1 MVTGKKYKRCHIAKK
16 ENKMKFRYGVLGLG
30 LLAGF
35 LAACAPQG
43 GITLKV
49 YNWGGYIY
57 EKDASILDDQDLVEQ
72 FSDWYFETYGVNVK
86 VEYTTYGTNEEMYT
100 QVVELNRDY
109 DIFAPSDYMIQRL
122 MKEGWLSPFDKV
134 ADVRPYLSNYDAFVS
149 PYLQSIYEALEVQGV
164 TGTVADYAAGYM
176 WGTVGLV
183 YNPDKVTTSDMT
195 SWQALYDEKYKD
207 KATIKDSVREVLMAA
222 IMDVYQ
228 DEFLAKRAEYLN
240 NTITGSAYNIWITNK
255 INTINDSVLA
265 AVEPSLLA
273 LVENA
278 YGLET
283 DNAKN
288 DIVANKIDM
297 FMAWSGD
304 ATFAMDTADEED
316 GVPLEYI
323 IPNEGS
329 NIWFDGFVMHKDIA
343 KDDTGLPE
351 NQQVKVIAQRFI
363 DYVSQP
369 EIAIQNMGYI
379 GYTSFIAGDEV
390 LQSVIDLNDEYNDGV
405 DANDLLSLDLGYF
418 FDDTTEKL
426 DATDMVIQ
434 VQPNRQIMTQY
445 PSEATI
451 TRTALFKDFGSY
463 NETIASMWS
472 RVKASANLGGG
483 NDWFIPAVI
492 GVAILAG
499 TVYFISQNNKKNR
512 RPKRS

>member
-1 MVTGKKYKRCHIAKK
+1 MMKR
-16 ENKMKFRYGVLGLG
+16 RYGVLGLG
-30 LLAGF
+30 LLASF
-35 LAACAPQG
+35 LAACSPQDT
-43 GITLKV
+43 ITLKI

-57 EKDASILDDQDLVEQ
+57 EKDSSSEDEKDQDLVEQ
-72 FSDWYFETYGVNVK
+72 FSDWYFDTYGVRVN

-122 MKEGWLSPFDKV
+122 MTEGWLSPFDKV
-134 ADVRPYLSNYDAFVS
+134 NGVRPYLSNYDTYVS
-149 PYLQSIYEALEVQGV
+149 PYLQNIYNNLSVQGV

-183 YNPDKVTTSDMT
+183 YNPAKVTPSDMT
-195 SWQALYDEKYKD
+195 SWQALYLPKYQD
-207 KATIKDSVREVLMAA
+207 KATIKDSVREVLMTS
-222 IMDVYQ
+222 IMDVYK
-228 DEFLAKRAEYLN
+228 DDFLEKRSEYLA
-240 NTITGSAYNIWITNK
+240 NTITSFEYNAWITNK
-255 INTINDSVLA
+255 INTINDTVLA

-304 ATFAMDTADEED
+304 ATYAMDTADED
-316 GVPLEYI
+316 SVPLEYV

-343 KDDTGLPE
+343 KDDQGLPLNE
-351 NQQVKVIAQRFI
+351 QVKIIAQRFI

-369 EIAIQNMGYI
+369 EIAIKNMGYI
-379 GYTSFIAGDEV
+379 GYTSFIAGDDV
-390 LQSVIDLNDEYNDGV
+390 LESVIDLNDGYNTDT
-405 DANDLLSLDLGYF
+405 DAEDLVTLDLGYF
-418 FDDTTEKL
+418 FDGTTETL
-426 DATDMVIQ
+426 GAQDMIIQ

-445 PSEATI
+445 PLESTI
-451 TRTALFKDFGSY
+451 TRTALFKDFGLN
-463 NETIASMWS
+463 NETIAAMWS
-472 RVKASANLGGG
+472 RVKASANLDGDT
-483 NDWFIPAVI
+483 NWLLPAIVV
-492 GVAILAG
+492 VAILGVGAYL
-499 TVYFISQNNKKNR
+499 VLENQKKKR
-512 RPKRS
+512 RSKRS

>member
-1 MVTGKKYKRCHIAKK
+1 M
-16 ENKMKFRYGVLGLG
+16 KMKVRYGVLGLG

-35 LAACAPQG
+35 LAACAPQDVV
-43 GITLKV
+43 TLKV

-57 EKDASILDDQDLVEQ
+57 EKDAAIAGDQDLVDQ
-72 FSDWYFETYGVNVK
+72 FADWYFDTYGVKVK

-122 MKEGWLSPFDKV
+122 MKEGWLAPFDTV
-134 ADVRPYLSNYDAFVS
+134 NNQRPYLTNYDTYVS
-149 PYLQSIYEALEVQGV
+149 PYLQEIYENISVPGV
-164 TGTVADYAAGYM
+164 SGTVADYAAGYM

-183 YNPDKVTTSDMT
+183 YNPAKVTRADMT
-195 SWQALYDEKYKD
+195 SWQALYDTKYQD
-207 KATIKDSVREVLMAA
+207 KATIKDSVREVLMTA

-228 DEFLAKRAEYLN
+228 DDFLAKRAEYLA
-240 NTITGSAYNIWITNK
+240 NTISGSAYNAWITNK
-255 INTINDSVLA
+255 INTINDTVLA

-304 ATFAMDTADEED
+304 ATYAMDTADEED
-316 GVPLEYI
+316 GVPLEYV

-343 KDDTGLPE
+343 SDDAGVPLD
-351 NQQVKVIAQRFI
+351 QQIKVIAQRFI
-363 DYVSQP
+363 NYVSAP

-390 LQSVIDLNDEYNDGV
+390 LESVIDLNAEYNEGV
-405 DANDLLSLDLGYF
+405 NANNLVTLDLGYF
-418 FDDTTEKL
+418 FDGTTETL
-426 DATDMVIQ
+426 TASDMVIQ

-445 PSEATI
+445 PLESTI
-451 TRTALFKDFGSY
+451 TRTALFKDFGTY
-463 NETIASMWS
+463 NETIAAMWS
-472 RVKASANLGGG
+472 RVKASANLGGET
-483 NDWFIPAVI
+483 NWLVPVVI
-492 GVAILAG
+492 GVAILGGGAY
-499 TVYFISQNNKKNR
+499 VVIQNQKKKR
-512 RPKRS
+512 RPKRG

>member
-1 MVTGKKYKRCHIAKK
+1 
-16 ENKMKFRYGVLGLG
+16 MKLRYGVLGLG

-35 LAACAPQG
+35 LAACAPQD

-57 EKDASILDDQDLVEQ
+57 EKDSSIPDDQDLIEQ
-72 FSDWYFETYGVNVK
+72 FSDWYFETYGVKVN

-100 QVVELNRDY
+100 QVVELERDF

-122 MKEGWLSPFDKV
+122 MKEGWLSPFEKV
-134 ADVRPYLSNYDAFVS
+134 GNLRPYLTNYDAYVS
-149 PYLQSIYEALEVQGV
+149 PYLQSIYEELEVAGV

-183 YNPDKVTTSDMT
+183 YNPSEVTASDMT
-195 SWQALYDEKYKD
+195 SWQALYNSKYED
-207 KATIKDSVREVLMAA
+207 KATIKDSVREVLMTA

-228 DEFLAKRAEYLN
+228 DEFLAKRAEYLSN
-240 NTITGSAYNIWITNK
+240 AIDGTTYNLWITTK
-255 INTINDSVLA
+255 INSINDDVLA
-265 AVEPSLLA
+265 LVEPSLLA

-316 GVPLEYI
+316 GVPLEYV

-343 KDDTGLPE
+343 NDDNGLIE
-351 NQQVKVIAQRFI
+351 DQQVKVIAQRFI

-390 LQSVIDLNDEYNDGV
+390 LQSVIELNDEYNFEV
-405 DANDLLSLDLGYF
+405 NEADLVELNLEYF
-418 FDDTTEKL
+418 FDGTTNDL
-426 DATDMVIQ
+426 DASDMTIE

-445 PSEATI
+445 PTESTI
-451 TRTALFKDFGSY
+451 TRTALFKDFDSY

-472 RVKASANLGGG
+472 RVKASANVGGENDWLVPVIIGAAILGGG
-483 NDWFIPAVI
+483 
-492 GVAILAG
+492 
-499 TVYFISQNNKKNR
+499 VYFVVENNKKKR

>member
-1 MVTGKKYKRCHIAKK
+1 MMKR
-16 ENKMKFRYGVLGLG
+16 RYGVFGLG
-30 LLAGF
+30 LLASF
-35 LAACAPQG
+35 LAACAPQDT
-43 GITLKV
+43 ITLKV

-57 EKDASILDDQDLVEQ
+57 EKDSSIEDDQDLVEQ
-72 FSDWYFETYGVNVK
+72 FSDWYFDTYGVRVN

-122 MKEGWLSPFDKV
+122 MTEGWLSPFDTV
-134 ADVRPYLSNYDAFVS
+134 NGVRPHLSNYDAYVS
-149 PYLQSIYEALEVQGV
+149 PYLQSIYDNLTVQGV

-183 YNPDKVTTSDMT
+183 YNPAKVTRSDMT
-195 SWQALYDEKYKD
+195 SWQALYDLKYKD
-207 KATIKDSVREVLMAA
+207 KAMIKDSVREVLMTS

-228 DEFLAKRAEYLN
+228 DEFLAKRAEYLA
-240 NTITGSAYNIWITNK
+240 NTITGTAYNIWITEK
-255 INTINDSVLA
+255 INTINDTVLA

-304 ATFAMDTADEED
+304 ATYAMDTADDED
-316 GVPLEYI
+316 GVALEYV
-323 IPNEGS
+323 IPDEGS

-343 KDDTGLPE
+343 KDDQGLPVNE
-351 NQQVKVIAQRFI
+351 QVKVIAQRFI

-369 EIAIQNMGYI
+369 AIAIQNMGYI
-379 GYTSFIAGDEV
+379 GYTSFIAGDDV
-390 LQSVIDLNDEYNDGV
+390 LESVIDLNDEYNEGV
-405 DANDLLSLDLGYF
+405 SASDLVTLDLGYF
-418 FDDTTEKL
+418 FDDTTETL
-426 DATDMVIQ
+426 DAQDMIIQ

-445 PSEATI
+445 PLESTI
-451 TRTALFKDFGSY
+451 TRTALFRDFGQN
-463 NETIASMWS
+463 NETIAAMWS
-472 RVKASANLGGG
+472 RVKASANLDGDT
-483 NDWFIPAVI
+483 NWLVPAIV
-492 GVAILAG
+492 GVAILGVGAYL
-499 TVYFISQNNKKNR
+499 VLENQKKKR

>member
-1 MVTGKKYKRCHIAKK
+1 
-16 ENKMKFRYGVLGLG
+16 MKIRYGVLGLG

-35 LAACAPQG
+35 LAACAPQDA
-43 GITLKV
+43 ITLKV

-57 EKDASILDDQDLVEQ
+57 EKDAAIEDDQDLVEQ
-72 FSDWYFETYGVNVK
+72 FADWYFETYGVTVK

-122 MKEGWLSPFDKV
+122 MKEGWLAPFNKV
-134 ADVRPYLSNYDAFVS
+134 GTTRPYLTNYDAYVS
-149 PYLQSIYEALEVQGV
+149 PYLQSIYETLSVPGV

-183 YNPDKVTTSDMT
+183 YNPAEVTRNDMT
-195 SWQALYDEKYKD
+195 SWQALYDTKYQD
-207 KATIKDSVREVLMAA
+207 KATIKDSVREVLMTA

-228 DEFLAKRAEYLN
+228 DEFLAKRAEYLSN
-240 NTITGSAYNIWITNK
+240 AITGTAYNAWITNK
-255 INTINDSVLA
+255 INTINEDVLA

-288 DIVANKIDM
+288 DIVASKIDM

-304 ATFAMDTADEED
+304 ATYAMDTADEED
-316 GVPLEYI
+316 GVPLEYV

-343 KDDTGLPE
+343 NDDAGLPE

-369 EIAIQNMGYI
+369 DIAIQNMGYI
-379 GYTSFIAGDEV
+379 GYTSFIAGDDV
-390 LQSVIDLNDEYNDGV
+390 LQSVIDLNADYNEGV
-405 DANDLLSLDLGYF
+405 NANNLVTLNLGYF
-418 FDDTTEKL
+418 FNNTTDEL
-426 DATDMVIQ
+426 DATDMILQ

-445 PSEATI
+445 PAESTI
-451 TRTALFKDFGSY
+451 TRTALFKDFGTY
-463 NETIASMWS
+463 NETIAAMWS

-483 NDWFIPAVI
+483 NDWLAPVVI

-499 TVYFISQNNKKNR
+499 AGYLVSQNQKKKR